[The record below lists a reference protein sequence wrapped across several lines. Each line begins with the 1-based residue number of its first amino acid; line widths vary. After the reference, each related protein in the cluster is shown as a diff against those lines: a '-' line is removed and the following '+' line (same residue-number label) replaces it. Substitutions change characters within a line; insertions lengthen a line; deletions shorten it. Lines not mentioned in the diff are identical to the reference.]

1 MRNCL
6 KLAKWSLFFRYYVF
20 VDVKEYL
27 ADNLF
32 IYEKV
37 RVWFQKEYWKE
48 DTCYK
53 IIFCK
58 VRKKDELKFLEALKK
73 LENKM
78 LLFGYSDYIDF
89 CNCLLS
95 KS

>member
-1 MRNCL
+1 MKNYL
-6 KLAKWSLFFRYYVF
+6 KLKECSLFFRYYIF
-20 VDVKEYL
+20 VDVREYL

-32 IYEKV
+32 IDEKV
-37 RVWFQKEYWKE
+37 RVWFQKEYEKK
-48 DTCYK
+48 DTCYI

-58 VRKKDELKFLEALKK
+58 IRKKDELRFLEALKK

-78 LLFGYSDYIDF
+78 LLFGYSDYMDF